1 MFNFAAMRKFVTR
14 LVLPVTILAFSL
26 FTMRWHIFVE
36 DMGNE
41 VMYGFPFI
49 YKCRGWHT
57 SVSTQYFVLEFIADF
72 ITYFMICF
80 AIIYIIRRWIKFR
93 IARTVSLLLWVT
105 ATLAITVNE
114 FWLMMPETVYH
125 IKRKFEVK
133 VDDTG
138 FHFNWQSTER
148 PE

>member
-1 MFNFAAMRKFVTR
+1 MFNFAAMRKFITR
-14 LVLPVTILAFSL
+14 LVLPITILAFAL
-26 FTMRWHIFVE
+26 LTKWWHVFVP
-36 DMGNE
+36 DIGNE

-72 ITYFMICF
+72 VTYFIICF
-80 AIIYIIRRWIKFR
+80 AIIYIIRRRIKFR

-105 ATLAITVNE
+105 ATLAITVAE

-125 IKRKFEVK
+125 TKSKFEVK
-133 VDDTG
+133 VHDTG
-138 FHFNWQSTER
+138 FHLNYQPKER